1 MSAALS
7 DDLKKLLDDTPVF
20 ATVGTLQPDGSP
32 QLSVTWVARD
42 GDDLLISTTVGRR
55 KEKNLRRDPRVSV
68 MINPHNAP
76 YTYAEVRGTATL
88 TTEGGQELIN
98 TLSRKY
104 TGKDY
109 ADFNPAAKDDA
120 ERVVVRVSPRKV
132 VGSI

>member
-7 DDLKKLLDDTPVF
+7 DDLKKLIDDSPVF
-20 ATVGTLQPDGSP
+20 ATVATVQPDGSP
-32 QLSVTWVARD
+32 QLSVTWVTRD

-55 KEKNLRRDPRVSV
+55 KETNLRRDPRVSV

-76 YTYAEVRGTATL
+76 YTYAEVRGTVTM
-88 TTEGGQELIN
+88 TTDGGQELIDA
-98 TLSRKY
+98 LSRKY

-109 ADFNPAAKDDA
+109 ADFNPAAADDA
-120 ERVVVRVSPRKV
+120 ERVVVRVSPRRV